1 MDCAF
6 MFARLPSPKES
17 MKTTQVIALVAAI
30 VGTQAAHA
38 GVTPSLGA
46 LTALPL
52 LEGGLMGVAVA
63 ALVVGVRIVRA
74 KSKR

>member
-1 MDCAF
+1 
-6 MFARLPSPKES
+6 
-17 MKTTQVIALVAAI
+17 MKTSQVFALVAAI

-38 GVTPSLGA
+38 GTAPSLGVP
-46 LTALPL
+46 TALPL
-52 LEGGLMGVAVA
+52 LEGGLVGVAVA